1 MGKKTKRFVDG
12 CFRCG
17 RPLTR
22 EEVVNVFSKTF
33 CQQCAGYYSAFL
45 TNNMWT
51 ANEVKWLLPSMEEVD
66 RLENE
71 LKRTISEAKD
81 EKPLQ
86 TYFEVNPSML
96 VQVFRYG
103 HGRWVFPRPRLGSEH
118 IPDFMICGLDSAGP
132 HWHLIE
138 LENPTYSVLRKNGE
152 PKSAFTHARQQ
163 IDDWRIWLRKN
174 IQYAQSELGF
184 TGLDTEFKA
193 TIVMGRRVD
202 IKPVHQ
208 DRYRELSRD
217 NVEVMSYDRLF
228 EQATGAARAFR
239 ASVDNLLKQ

>member
-1 MGKKTKRFVDG
+1 MRRKAKLFVDS

-17 RPLTR
+17 QPLTS
-22 EEVVNVFSKTF
+22 EDIADVHGKTF
-33 CQQCAGYYSAFL
+33 CHQCANYYSAFL
-45 TNNMWT
+45 ANDPWT

-71 LKRTISEAKD
+71 LNHMISKAAD

-86 TYFEVNPSML
+86 RFFEVNTSML
-96 VQVFRYG
+96 VQIFRYG
-103 HGRWVFPRPRLGSEH
+103 HGRWVFPQPRLGSEY
-118 IPDFMICGLDSAGP
+118 IPDFMICGLNSAGP

-138 LENPTYSVLRKNGE
+138 LESPTYSVLRQDGQQKAE
-152 PKSAFTHARQQ
+152 FTHARQQ

-174 IQYAQSELGF
+174 SQYAQSQLGF
-184 TGLDTEFKA
+184 IGLDAEFKA

-202 IKPVHQ
+202 VKPEHRE
-208 DRYRELSRD
+208 RYRELSRD

-228 EQATGAARAFR
+228 EQATSAARAFR
-239 ASVDNLLKQ
+239 ASVDSLLKR